1 MPDGITAAANALRY
15 WEQRQA
21 VVSNNLANASTDGF
35 KAERV
40 FARLVG
46 ESSPAA
52 DSVTDGRDGTMRE
65 TRNPLDLALRGDGF
79 LVAQTPRGERFV
91 RGGSLHID
99 AAGQL
104 ATADGAAILGEKG
117 PITVAGG
124 TVSIDHAGLVTVDGK
139 VIDRL
144 RMERVPPGTALQHDA
159 GTMFVPDATRQSI
172 ALAERQLSQGFV
184 EESNVN
190 TIGSMVDMISI
201 QRNYASAQKVI
212 TTLDGIRGTIANELG
227 RLKT

>member
-52 DSVTDGRDGTMRE
+52 DAVTDGRDGTLRE

-91 RGGSLHID
+91 RGGSLHLD
-99 AAGQL
+99 PAGQL
-104 ATADGAAILGEKG
+104 VTADGAALLGEKG
-117 PITVAGG
+117 PIKIAGG

-139 VIDRL
+139 PIDRL
-144 RMERVPPGTALQHDA
+144 RMERVAPGTALQHDA
-159 GTMFVPDATRQSI
+159 GTMFVPDPSRQSI
-172 ALAERQLSQGFV
+172 ALADRQLSQGFV

-201 QRNYASAQKVI
+201 QRNYASVQKAI

-227 RLKT
+227 RLKS